1 MGQADDLYNRTKMF
15 AIRIVKLF
23 QRLPKT
29 EEARLIGRQL
39 LRSGPSVPA
48 NYRAARRARSR
59 AEFIAKLGAV
69 VEETDESAFWLEF
82 LVDTEI
88 LKEEDILVTF
98 FTVGSALLDP
108 TANFTEVYKELLER
122 GHQVALHTHTHPRW
136 VSYSERI

>member
-39 LRSGPSVPA
+39 LRSGTSVPA

-59 AEFIAKLGAV
+59 AEFIAKLGVV

-88 LKEEDILVTF
+88 LKGEQVKD
-98 FTVGSALLDP
+98 LLQE
-108 TANFTEVYKELLER
+108 AGELLRIFSTSRHTAKTRYSQKKER
-122 GHQVALHTHTHPRW
+122 NHA
-136 VSYSERI
+136 

>member
-15 AIRIVKLF
+15 AMRIVRLF
-23 QRLPKT
+23 QSLPKT

-39 LRSGPSVPA
+39 LRSGTSVPA

-59 AEFIAKLGAV
+59 AEFIAKLGVV

-88 LKEEDILVTF
+88 LREKQVKD
-98 FTVGSALLDP
+98 LLQE
-108 TANFTEVYKELLER
+108 AGELLKIFSTSR
-122 GHQVALHTHTHPRW
+122 RTAKIRHSQRKGAIIHG
-136 VSYSERI
+136 

>member
-39 LRSGPSVPA
+39 LRSGTSVPA

-59 AEFIAKLGAV
+59 AEFIAKL
-69 VEETDESAFWLEF
+69 
-82 LVDTEI
+82 
-88 LKEEDILVTF
+88 
-98 FTVGSALLDP
+98 
-108 TANFTEVYKELLER
+108 
-122 GHQVALHTHTHPRW
+122 
-136 VSYSERI
+136 

>member
-39 LRSGPSVPA
+39 LRSGTSVPA

-59 AEFIAKLGAV
+59 AEFIAKLGVV

-82 LVDTEI
+82 LVDAEI
-88 LKEEDILVTF
+88 LKGEQVKD
-98 FTVGSALLDP
+98 LLQE
-108 TANFTEVYKELLER
+108 AGELLRIFSTSRHTAKTRYSQKKER
-122 GHQVALHTHTHPRW
+122 NHP
-136 VSYSERI
+136 